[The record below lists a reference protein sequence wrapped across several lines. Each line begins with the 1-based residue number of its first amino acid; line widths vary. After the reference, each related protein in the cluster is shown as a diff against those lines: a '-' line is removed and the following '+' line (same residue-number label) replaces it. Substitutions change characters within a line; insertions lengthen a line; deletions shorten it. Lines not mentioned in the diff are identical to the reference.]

1 LAVWLLAKAQ
11 NSSCRKLNI
20 LGFLSEQAL
29 YLATLWG
36 WRSRRLAQ
44 SLWKI
49 AHTEAVPHSYKASFF
64 TTHLGGIAHNGN
76 FEEKAKFPYLTAGG
90 K

>member
-36 WRSRRLAQ
+36 LAQ
-44 SLWKI
+44 SPFSSVVSGN
-49 AHTEAVPHSYKASFF
+49 EALVLQVLLLK
-64 TTHLGGIAHNGN
+64 
-76 FEEKAKFPYLTAGG
+76 
-90 K
+90 